1 MNNVVKQ
8 FLKQSWYEK
17 VLIISTVL
25 LFSLYGYTYFIA
37 NNSEEKK
44 KYIPMLI
51 TARTLFLSG
60 FLLFFYNPL
69 RTSFEYGHALP
80 LFTFSAG
87 ITLLLLVDK
96 YEVLN
101 LTHFMLYGETLPP
114 NPKKVCRLVNDR
126 TANTFEEANVT
137 NKS

>member
-1 MNNVVKQ
+1 MKNIVKQ
-8 FLKQSWYEK
+8 FLKQTWYEK
-17 VLIISTVL
+17 AFIVSTVV

-37 NNSEEKK
+37 KNSDKEKQ
-44 KYIPMLI
+44 YIPMLI
-51 TARTLFLSG
+51 TARTLFLSA

-69 RTSFEYGHALP
+69 RSTFEYGHALP

-101 LTHFMLYGETLPP
+101 LTHFMLYGQTLPP
-114 NPKKVCRLVNDR
+114 NPKKVCRLVNDP
-126 TANTFEEANVT
+126 TANTFEETV
-137 NKS
+137 KK